1 MKYDITLKQQAMID
15 HKLNATQF
23 AILDVISIAPLWA
36 DSILVGKEV
45 YYWTARSMIAEEL
58 EAFDLKLDTIYRHL
72 NSLAQNGFIE
82 FKKVGKKDCVRL
94 TPKSKSIFTS
104 TNQEQRKNHYVG
116 KKSGNGENT
125 MSEKNPRKLGKKSE
139 KDSEKNPTD
148 QYTNLH
154 PHTSD
159 SSSSSSPPISEED
172 ENKLVSYEIVTTLD
186 PYSELAEYIE
196 ELPRQIVI
204 DGINAI
210 AIERG
215 GDFEK
220 YRDALVKEVLSGGSR
235 TITNIRTRL
244 TRVNMANE
252 KPWVIANRLKREQ
265 GEKLSATLRE
275 SGYDNIF
282 DYLEEMKHEKNA

>member
-36 DSILVGKEV
+36 DSIVVGKEV

-94 TPKSKSIFTS
+94 TPKSKLIFTS
-104 TNQEQRKNHYVG
+104 TSQEQRKNTYVG
-116 KKSGNGENT
+116 KKSENGDNT
-125 MSEKNPRKLGKKSE
+125 MSEKNPRKLGNKSE
-139 KDSEKNPTD
+139 KHSEKNPTD

-154 PHTSD
+154 PHTND
-159 SSSSSSPPISEED
+159 PSSSLSPPILEED
-172 ENKLVSYEIVTTLD
+172 ENELVGCEIVTTPD
-186 PYSELAEYIE
+186 PYSELPENVE

-204 DGINAI
+204 DGINTI

-220 YRDALVKEVLSGGSR
+220 YRDSLIREVLSGKGR
-235 TITNIRTRL
+235 TIANIRTRI
-244 TRVNMANE
+244 TRVNLASE

-265 GEKLSATLRE
+265 GEKLSAALRE
-275 SGYDNIF
+275 SGHDNIF